1 MDLLRPITLD
11 RRPLPAAALRA
22 LIAALFALVGLGT
35 SAPVAHAQADPP
47 NILFAFADDWG
58 AHAGAYGTAGLQT
71 PTFDRVAAQGVLF
84 ERAFVSSPSCTPSRG
99 AVLTGQHIGRLG
111 PAANLWSTLPAEHPV
126 YPERLQEEVGY
137 FVGHTRKGWGP
148 GRLEPGGRDARP
160 AGPSFEDFDAFL
172 DARPDDAPFA
182 FWFGSTDPH
191 RPYDDSLRHA
201 LSVDPEEVAVPPYYP
216 DVPAV
221 RRDIADYYAEVQ
233 RFDQEVGGLL
243 ERLRAMGELDN
254 TIVVISGDHGW
265 PHPRG
270 KTQLYDAGTHVPL
283 AIQWPDR
290 VVPGRVVRD
299 FVSLTDLAPTF
310 LEAAGASVPEVMT
323 GRSLLPL
330 LTSDRTR
337 MEAPREAIVFGRE
350 RHTPAQA
357 APQSGGYPMRA
368 IRTDDFLYIRN
379 FAPDRWPSGTPDWR
393 NAYFEEGWL
402 GDCDNGPA
410 KFYLWA
416 HRDDPEVAPLYDLSF
431 AKRPAEELYVLRDDP
446 HQMRNVADDPDHAA
460 TVARLRAQLMQTLE
474 ATGDPRATD
483 PDVPLDEGP
492 YYGGIPNWPG
502 QETLDAY
509 E

>member
-1 MDLLRPITLD
+1 LIVLLC
-11 RRPLPAAALRA
+11 ALG
-22 LIAALFALVGLGT
+22 LSIAAPA
-35 SAPVAHAQADPP
+35 AHAQPDDPP

-58 AHAGAYGTAGLQT
+58 THAGVYGTVGLET
-71 PTFDRVAAQGVLF
+71 PIFDRVAEQGVLF

-99 AVLTGQHIGRLG
+99 AVLTGQHIWRLG
-111 PAANLWSTLPAEHPV
+111 PGANLWSTLPAELPV
-126 YPERLQEEVGY
+126 YPYMLQDDAGY

-160 AGPSFEDFDAFL
+160 AGPSFESFDAFL
-172 DARPDDAPFA
+172 DARPADAPFV
-182 FWFGSTDPH
+182 FWFGSSDPH
-191 RPYDDSLRHA
+191 RVYADSLRA
-201 LSVDPEEVAVPPYYP
+201 AMNLDPADVTVPPYYP

-221 RRDIADYYAEVQ
+221 RRDIANYYAEVQ
-233 RFDQEVGGLL
+233 RFDQEVGQLMD
-243 ERLRAMGELDN
+243 RLRAMGELNN

-265 PHPRG
+265 PFPRG

-290 VVPGRVVRD
+290 VPPGRVVQD

-310 LEAAGASVPEVMT
+310 LEAAGVAVPEQIT

-330 LTSDRTR
+330 LASDRDR
-337 MEAPREAIVFGRE
+337 FDSPRDEIVFGRE

-357 APQSGGYPMRA
+357 GDESGGYPMRA
-368 IRTDDFLYIRN
+368 IRTDEFLYIRN
-379 FAPDRWPSGTPDWR
+379 FTPDRWPSGTPDWQ

-416 HRDDPEVAPLYDLSF
+416 HRDDPDVAPLYDLSF
-431 AKRPAEELYVLRDDP
+431 AKRPAEELYVLQDDP
-446 HQMRNVADDPDHAA
+446 HQMRNVADEPEHAA
-460 TVARLRAQLMQTLE
+460 VKARLRERLME
-474 ATGDPRATD
+474 ALAATDDPRAANAM
-483 PDVPLDEGP
+483 VPLDEGP

-502 QETLDAY
+502 QETIDAY

>member
-1 MDLLRPITLD
+1 MLPRC
-11 RRPLPAAALRA
+11 RFLPAAALRA
-22 LIAALFALVGLGT
+22 LIVTLFALIGIGT
-35 SAPVAHAQADPP
+35 SVPAAHAQADPP

-58 AHAGAYGTAGLQT
+58 AHAGVFGTEGLQT

-84 ERAFVSSPSCTPSRG
+84 DRAFVSSPSCTPSRG
-99 AVLTGQHIGRLG
+99 AVLTGQAIWRLG
-111 PAANLWSTLPAEHPV
+111 PGANLWSTLPAEHPV
-126 YPERLQEEVGY
+126 YTHQLQDEAGY

-148 GRLEPGGRDARP
+148 GRLEPGGRSERP
-160 AGPSFEDFDAFL
+160 AGPGFESFDAFL
-172 DARPDDAPFA
+172 EARPDDAPFV

-191 RPYDDSLRHA
+191 RAYADSLREA
-201 LSVDPEEVAVPPYYP
+201 MNVDPADVTVPPYYP

-243 ERLRAMGELDN
+243 DRLRAMGELDN

-265 PHPRG
+265 PFPRG

-283 AIQWPDR
+283 AIQWPAR
-290 VVPGRVVRD
+290 VAPGRVVHD

-310 LEAAGASVPEVMT
+310 LEAAGVAVPAVMT

-337 MEAPREAIVFGRE
+337 MEAAREAIVFGRE

-379 FAPDRWPSGTPDWR
+379 FTPDRWPSGTPDWR
-393 NAYFEEGWL
+393 NAYVDEAWL
-402 GDCDNGPA
+402 GDCDNGPT

-416 HRDDPEVAPLYDLSF
+416 HRDDPDVAPLYDLSF

-460 TVARLRAQLMQTLE
+460 TKTRLREQLMQALA
-474 ATGDPRATD
+474 ATDDPRVMEPAA
-483 PDVPLDEGP
+483 PLDQGP

-502 QETLDAY
+502 PETLDAY

>member
-1 MDLLRPITLD
+1 LVVLLC
-11 RRPLPAAALRA
+11 ALG
-22 LIAALFALVGLGT
+22 LSIAAPA
-35 SAPVAHAQADPP
+35 AHAQPEDPP

-58 AHAGAYGTAGLQT
+58 THAGVYGTVGLET
-71 PTFDRVAAQGVLF
+71 PIFDRVAEQGVLF

-99 AVLTGQHIGRLG
+99 AVLTGQHIWRLG
-111 PAANLWSTLPAEHPV
+111 PGANLWSTLPAELPV
-126 YPERLQEEVGY
+126 YPHMLQEDAGY

-160 AGPSFEDFDAFL
+160 AGPSFESFDAFL
-172 DARPDDAPFA
+172 DARPADAPFV
-182 FWFGSTDPH
+182 FWFGSSDPH
-191 RPYDDSLRHA
+191 RVYADSLRA
-201 LSVDPEEVAVPPYYP
+201 AMNLDPADVTVPPYYP

-221 RRDIADYYAEVQ
+221 RRDIANYYAEVQ
-233 RFDQEVGGLL
+233 RFDQEVGQLMD
-243 ERLRAMGELDN
+243 RLRAMGELDN

-265 PHPRG
+265 PFPRG

-290 VVPGRVVRD
+290 VPPGRVVQD

-310 LEAAGASVPEVMT
+310 LEAADVAVPEQMT

-330 LTSDRTR
+330 LASDRDR
-337 MEAPREAIVFGRE
+337 FDAPRDEIVFGRE

-357 APQSGGYPMRA
+357 GDESGGYPMRA
-368 IRTDDFLYIRN
+368 IRTDEFLYIRN
-379 FAPDRWPSGTPDWR
+379 FTPDRWPSGTPDWQ
-393 NAYFEEGWL
+393 NAYLEEGWL

-416 HRDDPEVAPLYDLSF
+416 HRDDPDVAPLYDLSF
-431 AKRPAEELYVLRDDP
+431 AKRPAEELYVLQDDP

-460 TVARLRAQLMQTLE
+460 TKTRLRERLME
-474 ATGDPRATD
+474 ALAATDDPRAAD
-483 PDVPLDEGP
+483 AMVPLDEGP

-502 QETLDAY
+502 QETIDAY